1 MGLLGK
7 EVFLSPVFLFVGSR
21 PQPHDLPWAP
31 KDRFEQLLIK
41 GGLAKKPPVVT
52 VVQLLSCIQLFA
64 TPWSAVCQASLS
76 FTISQSF
83 LKLMPFE
90 PVMLSNHLILCCPL
104 PFMPLIFPS
113 IRVFSIELALHIR
126 WPKFWSFSFR
136 ISPSSEY
143 SGLIS
148 RPLAVFFF
156 FFF

>member
-83 LKLMPFE
+83 LKLMFIELMMP
-90 PVMLSNHLILCCPL
+90 SKHLILCSPPT
-104 PFMPLIFPS
+104 PFALNLSQHQSLFQWVGSLHQVAKMLELQLQHQSFQGIF
-113 IRVFSIELALHIR
+113 RVDFL
-126 WPKFWSFSFR
+126 
-136 ISPSSEY
+136 
-143 SGLIS
+143 
-148 RPLAVFFF
+148 
-156 FFF
+156 

>member
-1 MGLLGK
+1 
-7 EVFLSPVFLFVGSR
+7 
-21 PQPHDLPWAP
+21 
-31 KDRFEQLLIK
+31 
-41 GGLAKKPPVVT
+41 
-52 VVQLLSCIQLFA
+52 
-64 TPWSAVCQASLS
+64 
-76 FTISQSF
+76 
-83 LKLMPFE
+83 MPFE

-156 FFF
+156 FFFFLKMSWWSVADFRILLNVYFREWNPLHFPYQQIMWFHSLSHRLRCLGMFLFITQGHVLLHRTPRGSTQKGDVNIWR